1 MALQV
6 KIKKTGESFIKC
18 DNEIITLD
26 HNTIEIDCYLKVE
39 TVSVSKQNATLN
51 VSFKYS
57 NGILFKNHYFDYD
70 INGENPIKQAYLH
83 LKTLPEFADAV
94 DC

>member
-1 MALQV
+1 MALKKTIQTQYGV
-6 KIKKTGESFIKC
+6 EVKNAYCKVSTLTIIDKIKIGFNVASFADVNLVPIVTQQYIC
-18 DNEIITLD
+18 N
-26 HNTIEIDCYLKVE
+26 
-39 TVSVSKQNATLN
+39 
-51 VSFKYS
+51 
-57 NGILFKNHYFDYD
+57 YD

>member
-1 MALQV
+1 MALKQTIKAKDNFGIEV
-6 KIKKTGESFIKC
+6 EIPNVYIKIE
-18 DNEIITLD
+18 TLD
-26 HNTIEIDCYLKVE
+26 
-39 TVSVSKQNATLN
+39 LN
-51 VSFKYS
+51 KISGKANLSY
-57 NGILFKNHYFDYD
+57 KNQENLIRYNQIQFGYD

>member
-1 MALQV
+1 MALQKTISLITNFDTEV
-6 KIKKTGESFIKC
+6 KFNDAYIRVDNINAKKGFSRAFVFLHKEK
-18 DNEIITLD
+18 
-26 HNTIEIDCYLKVE
+26 
-39 TVSVSKQNATLN
+39 
-51 VSFKYS
+51 
-57 NGILFKNHYFDYD
+57 NGQVLQKKNYVFEYD

>member
-1 MALQV
+1 MALKQTIKTKDNFGIEV
-6 KIKKTGESFIKC
+6 EIPNVYIKIE
-18 DNEIITLD
+18 TLD
-26 HNTIEIDCYLKVE
+26 
-39 TVSVSKQNATLN
+39 LN
-51 VSFKYS
+51 KISGKANLSY
-57 NGILFKNHYFDYD
+57 KNQENLIRYNQIQFAYD

>member
-1 MALQV
+1 MALQ
-6 KIKKTGESFIKC
+6 KTINKNGFELK
-18 DNEIITLD
+18 
-26 HNTIEIDCYLKVE
+26 DCYIKVQE
-39 TVSVSKQNATLN
+39 ILCNKESIKASIEFKSSQNEVPVFIDSIVTA
-51 VSFKYS
+51 
-57 NGILFKNHYFDYD
+57 YD

>member
-1 MALQV
+1 MHIQDLKLNNIMAL
-6 KIKKTGESFIKC
+6 KLTKTIK
-18 DNEIITLD
+18 DV
-26 HNTIEIDCYLKVE
+26 TINDCYIKVSSISGNKKE
-39 TVSVSKQNATLN
+39 IQAI
-51 VSFKYS
+51 VSFSANNNADPFELKTF
-57 NGILFKNHYFDYD
+57 IFDLD

>member
-1 MALQV
+1 MALKQTIKAKDNFGIEV
-6 KIKKTGESFIKC
+6 EIPNVYIKIE
-18 DNEIITLD
+18 TLD
-26 HNTIEIDCYLKVE
+26 
-39 TVSVSKQNATLN
+39 LN
-51 VSFKYS
+51 KISGKANLSYKNNSNLIKY
-57 NGILFKNHYFDYD
+57 NQIQFEYN

>member
-1 MALQV
+1 MAL
-6 KIKKTGESFIKC
+6 KKTIQTQYGIDVKDAYCKVSSLS
-18 DNEIITLD
+18 IID
-26 HNTIEIDCYLKVE
+26 KAKIGFSISCYANTDSYPI
-39 TVSVSKQNATLN
+39 TSKQ
-51 VSFKYS
+51 Y
-57 NGILFKNHYFDYD
+57 ICDYD

>member
-1 MALQV
+1 MALQA

-18 DNEIITLD
+18 DNEIIKLD
-26 HNTIEIDCYLKVE
+26 HNTIKIDCYSKVE
-39 TVSVSKQNATLN
+39 TASVSKQNATFN

-57 NGILFKNHYFDYD
+57 NGILFKNYDCAYD